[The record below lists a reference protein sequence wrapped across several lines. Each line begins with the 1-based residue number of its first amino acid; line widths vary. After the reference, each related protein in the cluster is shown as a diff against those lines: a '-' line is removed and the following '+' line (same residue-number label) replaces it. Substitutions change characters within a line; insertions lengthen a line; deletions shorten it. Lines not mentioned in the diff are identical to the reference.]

1 MRAVDRA
8 CLADVDVT
16 ILAGGLGTRISGVL
30 GGTPKILAP
39 VAGRPFLDH
48 LLDWLAGYGA
58 RRVVLCLGHL
68 AEAVAAHLE
77 RRAPGPLIIECSQEP
92 EPQGTGG
99 ALRRARAMLRS
110 EPVLVMNGDTWLD
123 IDLGDFLAAVATA
136 RAEIGIACVE
146 VEDAARYGRV
156 AVIDGLVTAFVEKIA
171 THPGPG
177 LVNGGVYAFSQSA
190 LDRLASMDGS
200 SLERDFLQRM
210 PFPRM
215 AAYRVSGSFVDIGT
229 PESLA
234 QADALLSAAGAR

>member
-1 MRAVDRA
+1 MRAVGRN
-8 CLADVDVT
+8 CLADVDVA

-30 GGTPKILAP
+30 GGTPKVLAP

-58 RRVVLCLGHL
+58 CRVVLCLGHL
-68 AEAVAAHLE
+68 GEAVSAHLA
-77 RRAPGPLIIECSQEP
+77 RRAPGPLIIECLLEP

-99 ALRRARAMLRS
+99 ALRLARPLLRS
-110 EPVLVMNGDTWLD
+110 EPALVMNGDTWLD
-123 IDLGDFLAAVATA
+123 IDLCDFLSHIEAA

-146 VEDAARYGRV
+146 VEDAARYGRI

-190 LDRLASMDGS
+190 LDRLSSMDGS

-210 PFPRM
+210 PCPRM

-234 QADALLSAAGAR
+234 QADALFSAVGAR

>member
-1 MRAVDRA
+1 MDRA
-8 CLADVDVT
+8 CLAEVDVA

-30 GGTPKILAP
+30 GDTPKILAP
-39 VAGRPFLDH
+39 VAGKPFLDH
-48 LLDWLAGYGA
+48 LLDWLAGHGA

-68 AEAVAAHLE
+68 AAAVTAHLAG
-77 RRAPGPLIIECSQEP
+77 RAPGPLVIECSLESEP
-92 EPQGTGG
+92 RGTGG
-99 ALRRARAMLRS
+99 ALRLARPLLRS

-123 IDLGDFLAAVATA
+123 IDLGEFLAAVEAA

-177 LVNGGVYAFSQSA
+177 LVNGGVYVFSQSA
-190 LDRLASMDGS
+190 LDRLASMDAS
-200 SLERDFLQRM
+200 SLERDFLQPM

-215 AAYRVSGSFVDIGT
+215 AAYEVSGGFIDIGT

-234 QADALLSAAGAR
+234 RADALFSAAGAR